1 MTTFRADASKDKSK
15 VVDPVAIRRRKMV
28 KELKATADEYIKKE
42 RDRLNAEAE
51 AMQAILNGRSAG
63 SSIQQ
68 LNTQMVAGV
77 AQSSLDDYLAP
88 KGA

>member
-1 MTTFRADASKDKSK
+1 MTTYRTSPDQPSK
-15 VVDPVAIRRRKMV
+15 VVDPVSIRRRKMV
-28 KELKATADEYIKKE
+28 KQLKAAADEYVKKE
-42 RDRLNAEAE
+42 KDRLNAEAK
-51 AMQAILNGRSAG
+51 AMQAILDGRSAG

>member
-1 MTTFRADASKDKSK
+1 MTTFRTSPDKPSK

-28 KELKATADEYIKKE
+28 KQLKATADEYVKKE
-42 RDRLNAEAE
+42 KDRLNAEAK
-51 AMQAILNGRSAG
+51 AMQAILDGRSAG
-63 SSIQQ
+63 AGIQQ
-68 LNTQMVAGV
+68 LNTQMIAGV

>member
-1 MTTFRADASKDKSK
+1 
-15 VVDPVAIRRRKMV
+15 MV
-28 KELKATADEYIKKE
+28 KELKTAADDYVKQEKK
-42 RDRLNAEAE
+42 RLDAEAK
-51 AMQAILNGRSAG
+51 AMQKILDGRTAG
-63 SSIQQ
+63 AGIQQ